1 MVQPIGPLMI
11 EHRLIERMISA
22 MRKES
27 RRLDQGE
34 EPNLSFID
42 TAVDFVQTYADACHH
57 GKEEDIL
64 FRALDSVAMDAYDE
78 KIKNELIEEHKWAR
92 KKTSSLVKAKE
103 DYLNGDKSAP
113 SRMIT
118 IMEELVDF
126 YPKHI
131 EKEDKDFF
139 RAAMKYLDTDQQ
151 EEMLEEEYEF
161 DRKFIHMLYKD
172 IVSDIEEHY
181 K

>member
-64 FRALDSVAMDAYDE
+64 FRALESVAMDADDE
-78 KIKNELIEEHKWAR
+78 KIKNELIEEHEWAR
-92 KKTSSLVKAKE
+92 KKTSSLVKANE
-103 DYLNGDKSAP
+103 WGVHGGISVAESLTPLIVRD
-113 SRMIT
+113 
-118 IMEELVDF
+118 VD
-126 YPKHI
+126 
-131 EKEDKDFF
+131 
-139 RAAMKYLDTDQQ
+139 
-151 EEMLEEEYEF
+151 
-161 DRKFIHMLYKD
+161 
-172 IVSDIEEHY
+172 
-181 K
+181 